1 MEGLWP
7 KRSFLKTQKFSWR
20 YSLFTNLNFNR
31 FLSRSELKLPV
42 ILSYNSDFFFVKR
55 NSNTS

>member
-1 MEGLWP
+1 MEGLWS
-7 KRSFLKTQKFSWR
+7 KRSFLKTQKFSLR
-20 YSLFTNLNFNR
+20 YSLFTNLNFDK